1 MKVKGLVAV
10 IIACVLTLC
19 TVMPAFASSSFA
31 VDQELS
37 KTGTIYETVS
47 FTSLSTSQMDSNRE
61 FKAMQS
67 ELPEFKEIEFDRDTS
82 SANYKMEVRYASV
95 YTVSQDEARKYGYE
109 KQK

>member
-1 MKVKGLVAV
+1 
-10 IIACVLTLC
+10 
-19 TVMPAFASSSFA
+19 MPAFASSSFA

-82 SANYKMEVRYASV
+82 SANYKMETATNPLTFIFYLPVNNVEIISSHLTA
-95 YTVSQDEARKYGYE
+95 
-109 KQK
+109 

>member
-47 FTSLSTSQMDSNRE
+47 FTSLSIKVSVPISD
-61 FKAMQS
+61 
-67 ELPEFKEIEFDRDTS
+67 EL
-82 SANYKMEVRYASV
+82 SV
-95 YTVSQDEARKYGYE
+95 FI
-109 KQK
+109 

>member
-37 KTGTIYETVS
+37 KTGTIYETVNIGVQGVQ
-47 FTSLSTSQMDSNRE
+47 TR
-61 FKAMQS
+61 
-67 ELPEFKEIEFDRDTS
+67 
-82 SANYKMEVRYASV
+82 
-95 YTVSQDEARKYGYE
+95 
-109 KQK
+109 

>member
-37 KTGTIYETVS
+37 KTCLLY
-47 FTSLSTSQMDSNRE
+47 TSPS
-61 FKAMQS
+61 
-67 ELPEFKEIEFDRDTS
+67 PRD
-82 SANYKMEVRYASV
+82 A
-95 YTVSQDEARKYGYE
+95 
-109 KQK
+109 